1 MFRTQ
6 SENKSKAYFH
16 FDCCDSGF
24 GHACKGMFER
34 PAVLQKEGQKPLPPT
49 AHEISIYLSW
59 SASPPLH
66 LRVIEDAFDDG
77 GHVVVA
83 VLSEATTED
92 DASFRRGEG
101 AIAVSQFLHLA
112 MFYCFFDSR
121 HIASFRR

>member
-1 MFRTQ
+1 M
-6 SENKSKAYFH
+6 
-16 FDCCDSGF
+16 
-24 GHACKGMFER
+24 
-34 PAVLQKEGQKPLPPT
+34 
-49 AHEISIYLSW
+49 
-59 SASPPLH
+59 
-66 LRVIEDAFDDG
+66 IEDALNDG

-83 VLSEATTED
+83 VFGKAATED